1 MTSAITLEAFQEAV
15 DILGLVG
22 KIDRQTV
29 RQVYLL
35 LCREFHPDMPTGDP
49 STFQKINDA
58 YELIEAYMNQ
68 YRFDFDQAEFTK
80 QYPLFNPFTGIWTSG
95 KIN

>member
-1 MTSAITLEAFQEAV
+1 MAPAITLEAFQQAV

-35 LCREFHPDMPTGDP
+35 LCREFHPDMPTGDHAK
-49 STFQKINDA
+49 FQAINDA
-58 YELIEAYMNQ
+58 YELIETYMNH
-68 YRFDFDQAEFTK
+68 YRFDFDKAEFKK
-80 QYPLFNPFTGIWTSG
+80 QYPFSKSDWMAGR
-95 KIN
+95 